1 MRRIAFVAGVLALG
15 FAIAGTGVRAQSKEV
30 DLDATMK
37 KVGPAF
43 AALRKSIEGTDANLA
58 KANTAVLKAAFADA
72 EKFFESR
79 DKHDA
84 HQWAND
90 AGQVVASIDT
100 AVAAGKWDDVKA
112 SAGNLGKVCQTC
124 HTAYREKAEDG
135 TYRMK
140 PGN

>member
-1 MRRIAFVAGVLALG
+1 MRRIVLVATVLALG
-15 FAIAGTGVRAQSKEV
+15 FAVAGAGVAAQSKEV

-43 AALRKSIEGTDANLA
+43 AALRKSIESMDANLA
-58 KANTAVLKAAFADA
+58 KQNTAVLKTAFADA
-72 EKFFESR
+72 ESFFEAK

-84 HQWAND
+84 HQWASD
-90 AGQVVASIDT
+90 ALKAVETIDT
-100 AVAAGKWDDVKA
+100 NVAAAKWDDVKA